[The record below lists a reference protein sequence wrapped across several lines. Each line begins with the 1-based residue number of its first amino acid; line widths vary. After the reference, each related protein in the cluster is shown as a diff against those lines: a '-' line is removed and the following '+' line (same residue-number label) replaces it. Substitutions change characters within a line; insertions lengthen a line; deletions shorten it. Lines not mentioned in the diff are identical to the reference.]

1 MNVNVTWE
9 TVFIVLVLPLT
20 TAFGVVIKITW
31 DRFSQ
36 YKLQRKELIYNK
48 RLGNVENKLKNFY
61 LPMFLC
67 LKKDKYMWDLVKQL
81 LIREHHND
89 DDFMQLY
96 REILNCEEGH
106 SMLKKLDTLMLENH
120 LRGLEIINEHAVSS
134 EPNEL
139 MVHMLSEYSKHVMVY
154 KFLRD
159 DKIMD
164 FPKNYGAPYPI
175 HLLDAI
181 EHQTLQFQEEYNTL
195 TRNSLSKQK
204 KKQKQCILK
213 CKSCSLCVDYA
224 CTYHKLKCNCA

>member
-36 YKLQRKELIYNK
+36 YKLQRKELLYNK
-48 RLGNVENKLKNFY
+48 RLSNVENKLKNFY

-67 LKKDKYMWDLVKQL
+67 LKKDKYMWDLVRQL
-81 LIREHHND
+81 LCRENMDND
-89 DDFMQLY
+89 DIMQLY
-96 REILNCEEGH
+96 KEKLNSSEENT
-106 SMLKKLDTLMLENH
+106 MLKKLDKLMLENH
-120 LRGLEIINEHAVSS
+120 LHGLEIINEHAVSS
-134 EPNEL
+134 EPNEF

-159 DKIMD
+159 EESMH
-164 FPKNYGAPYPI
+164 FPKEYGAPYPI

-195 TRNSLSKQK
+195 TKNSLSKKNKEQI
-204 KKQKQCILK
+204 CMLK
-213 CKSCSLCVDYA
+213 CKSCQKCVNYS
-224 CTYHKLKCNCA
+224 CTFHTLKCNCA

>member
-9 TVFIVLVLPLT
+9 TVFIVLVLPVT

-48 RLGNVENKLKNFY
+48 RLFNVENKLKNFY

-81 LIREHHND
+81 LGKDHHND
-89 DDFMQLY
+89 DDIMQAYKEVLM
-96 REILNCEEGH
+96 CEQGH
-106 SMLKKLDTLMLENH
+106 SMLKKLDSLMLENH
-120 LRGLEIINEHAVSS
+120 LRALEIINDHAVSS
-134 EPNEL
+134 EPSDY

-159 DKIMD
+159 DHSVD
-164 FPKNYGAPYPI
+164 FPKHYGAPYPVR
-175 HLLDAI
+175 LLDAI
-181 EHQTLQFQEEYNTL
+181 EAQTLRFQQEYNTL
-195 TRNSLSKQK
+195 TKSGLPKRK
-204 KKQKQCILK
+204 KEQQCIVK
-213 CKSCSLCVDYA
+213 CKSCSKCVNYS
-224 CTYHKLKCNCA
+224 CNIHNVKCNCA